1 MVEISRNIAGKVHLR
16 RNVMNS
22 QEILEKVA
30 RGMVATG
37 VYKDITTA
45 IQALAVEQVERKIA
59 VYRKQ
64 VQSFEGKYNRSLEE
78 HSRMLAGKASIPE
91 EEDWMEWKGA
101 AVMLDAWQSALREL
115 ISAS

>member
-1 MVEISRNIAGKVHLR
+1 
-16 RNVMNS
+16 MNS

-37 VYKDITTA
+37 VYKDVATA
-45 IQALAVEQVERKIA
+45 IQALAVEQVDRKIA

-64 VQSFEGKYNRSLEE
+64 VQCFEGKYHHSLEE
-78 HSRMLAGKASIPE
+78 HSRALAGKASIAE
-91 EEDWMEWKGA
+91 EEEWMEWKGA

>member
-1 MVEISRNIAGKVHLR
+1 MVETFGSIARRAQLR
-16 RNVMNS
+16 RNAMNS

-37 VYKDITTA
+37 VYKDVATA
-45 IQALAVEQVERKIA
+45 IQALAVEQVDRKIA

-64 VQSFEGKYNRSLEE
+64 VQCFEGKYHHSLEE
-78 HSRMLAGKASIPE
+78 HSRALAGKASIAE
-91 EEDWMEWKGA
+91 EEEWMEWKGA

>member
-1 MVEISRNIAGKVHLR
+1 MVEIIRNIVGKVQSR

-30 RGMVATG
+30 RGMVAAG
-37 VYKDITTA
+37 VYKDISTA
-45 IQALAVEQVERKIA
+45 IQALAVEQVDRKIT

-64 VQSFEGKYNRSLEE
+64 VQRFEGKYNHSLEE
-78 HSRMLAGKASIPE
+78 HSRTLAGKASIAE
-91 EEDWMEWKGA
+91 EEEWMEWKGA